1 MTRRTRKGEWW
12 LLAVAIVFHAAGGSP
27 VTARGNEPLSADTVR
42 GIETAIRGM
51 MSERG
56 IPGMAVAVAKD
67 ERILWQ
73 GAFGLT
79 DVENSVP
86 AETSTLWRIAST
98 TKPLTAIAAMQL
110 VEKGALD
117 LDAPVQKYAPSF
129 PVKEFP
135 VTARLLLCH
144 QSGVRGYRRGE
155 AEHNDHYAS
164 LVDALGIFK
173 DDPLDHEP
181 GTRYTY
187 TTYGYTLLGVVIEGA
202 SGMPFPEY
210 LKSRVLEPAGMR
222 NTFVDDVYAILPHR
236 ARGYHPKVYGVFD
249 GQWRNASLL
258 DSSYKIPGGG
268 LVSTAEDMARFAIAV
283 LDGRLVSS
291 RTFETMSVNQK
302 TRDGHLTGYGLGWYI
317 DGREGR
323 EAVDGSVYHGGVQ
336 PGFTSD
342 LWLLPRRRLAIAI
355 LTNLEGGGR
364 LGLATLANRIAA
376 IVLDGGK
383 APEPG
388 GAATPPSGGTAR

>member
-1 MTRRTRKGEWW
+1 MRSTSKGAW
-12 LLAVAIVFHAAGGSP
+12 LLLTAAVWWHAAEGSP
-27 VTARGNEPLSADTVR
+27 VMARADGALPADAVR
-42 GIETAIRGM
+42 GIETAVKGM
-51 MSERG
+51 MAERG
-56 IPGMAVAVAKD
+56 IPGMAVAVVMD
-67 ERILWQ
+67 GRILWQ
-73 GAFGLT
+73 GASGVT
-79 DVENSVP
+79 DVENSVS
-86 AETSTLWRIAST
+86 AETSTLWRIASA
-98 TKPLTAIAAMQL
+98 TKPITAVAAMQL

-117 LDAPVQKYAPSF
+117 LDAPVQKYVPSF

-135 VTARLLLCH
+135 LTARLLLCH
-144 QSGVRGYRRGE
+144 QSGVRNYRRGE
-155 AEHNDHYAS
+155 AETGKHYPS
-164 LVDALGIFK
+164 LVDALEIFK

-210 LKSRVLEPAGMR
+210 LKKHVLEPAGMR
-222 NTFVDDVYAILPHR
+222 STFVDDVYAILPHR
-236 ARGYHPKVYGVFD
+236 ARGYQPKVYGVFD

-283 LDGRLVSS
+283 LDGRLVTG

-302 TRDGHLTGYGLGWYI
+302 TRDGQPTGYGYGWYI

-323 EAVDGSVYHGGVQ
+323 EPSDGSVHHGGVQ

-342 LWLLPRRRLAIAI
+342 FWLLPRRHLAIAI

-376 IVLDGGK
+376 IVLDDGK
-383 APEPG
+383 APAPG
-388 GAATPPSGGTAR
+388 GAATLPSGGTVR